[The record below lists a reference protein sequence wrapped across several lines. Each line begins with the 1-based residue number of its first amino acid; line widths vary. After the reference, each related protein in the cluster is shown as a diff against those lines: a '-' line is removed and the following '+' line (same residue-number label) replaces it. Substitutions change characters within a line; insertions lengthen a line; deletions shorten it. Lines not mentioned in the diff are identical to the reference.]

1 MIIQYLQFTLRKFR
15 NQKLFT
21 FVNLSGLTLG
31 IIATSFILIYI
42 INE

>member
-21 FVNLSGLTLG
+21 FVNLSGLT
-31 IIATSFILIYI
+31 IRVAA
-42 INE
+42 